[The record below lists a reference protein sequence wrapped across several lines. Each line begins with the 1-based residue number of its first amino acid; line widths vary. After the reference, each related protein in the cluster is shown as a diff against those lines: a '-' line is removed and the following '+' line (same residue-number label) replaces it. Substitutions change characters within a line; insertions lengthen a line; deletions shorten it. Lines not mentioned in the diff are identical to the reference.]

1 MPRLLNS
8 AVQLKGTTGTNSY
21 FITLSEAQ
29 PNLGTTPTTSTGY
42 TLVTQGPLKQ
52 LVFTNTLGDIAFTDG
67 VAYRNTV
74 DGDLTLTSTGS
85 GKLNLLGNVYL
96 SGQELSANTG
106 TFNFLYATTGSIT
119 SLTST
124 NITATIVDVTSGT
137 IDRLFANT
145 ATIEYLL
152 ADTATIFESFSA
164 FGTVT
169 LSPINYSV
177 SISPGG
183 SGAVYI
189 NPSSMGLIDNM
200 TIGLSVPRNGY
211 FTNLT
216 ADTLTLTEPV
226 SISTGTF
233 ETLITDDLQVNNNA
247 TVTNSLYAG
256 SLYDNGNRVIT
267 QVTVSA
273 GTGLLG
279 GGTITGTSG
288 TVTLTNAGV
297 LTLSAGTDTKVS
309 TSTGNV
315 TIWNDSTLQTVT
327 DRGATTS
334 NSIEI
339 TNTTRSTSTD
349 SGSLVVSGGVGVGGD
364 VYSASGSPY
373 YNQLLYTPK
382 VTVDTVPPSDPRIGD
397 FWIDPSVGVEYQLV
411 PNGTSTIWVQF
422 IGF

>member
-67 VAYRNTV
+67 VVYRNAV

-106 TFNFLYATTGSIT
+106 TFNFLYATTGSID

-124 NITATIVDVTSGT
+124 NITATIIDVTSGT
-137 IDRLFANT
+137 FDRLFANT

-177 SISPGG
+177 SISPSGT
-183 SGAVYI
+183 GAVFI
-189 NPSSMGLIDNM
+189 NPGSMGLMDNM

-216 ADTLTLTEPV
+216 ADTLSVTDPV
-226 SISTGTF
+226 SFTTGTF
-233 ETLITDDLQVNNNA
+233 VDLTTTNLQVDDTA
-247 TVTNSLYAG
+247 TVTNSLY
-256 SLYDNGNRVIT
+256 
-267 QVTVSA
+267 
-273 GTGLLG
+273 
-279 GGTITGTSG
+279 
-288 TVTLTNAGV
+288 
-297 LTLSAGTDTKVS
+297 
-309 TSTGNV
+309 
-315 TIWNDSTLQTVT
+315 
-327 DRGATTS
+327 
-334 NSIEI
+334 
-339 TNTTRSTSTD
+339 
-349 SGSLVVSGGVGVGGD
+349 VGGD
-364 VYSASGSPY
+364 VYSDGGSPY
-373 YNQLLYTPK
+373 YNRLLYTPK
-382 VTVDTVPPSDPRIGD
+382 VTVDTVPPVDPRIGD
-397 FWIDPSVGVEYQLV
+397 FWIDPSVGVEFQLV
-411 PNGTSTIWVQF
+411 PNGTGTIWVQF